1 MKLINK
7 LSFLVISA
15 LVFAISGC
23 DKSKLYDVT
32 VAPSQAHFVGEKI
45 QAYPVRANPVA
56 VYEVIVGT
64 TDVAAFDREVTFN
77 VTSPTGAAAGV
88 QYTLGTTG
96 NKVIIKGGK
105 ALATIPVQGILAG
118 FPALRID
125 TLVFTLK
132 IPSLK
137 PSIFFDTVKLAIG
150 DICGEANPF
159 SINSFLGAYANTI
172 ETFGTGAPYGP
183 YTTGIASITPLTS
196 TTATI
201 VVTNIWD
208 NGWGPISFTLDWSN
222 PLSKTA
228 KVIAQAAIPGS
239 NAGDLNAIYAGQTV
253 AVRPFA
259 TGNLGSFLSCTGTL
273 SLKMQLGVTG
283 VGYFAGVYTV
293 NMKR

>member
-1 MKLINK
+1 MA
-7 LSFLVISA
+7 A
-15 LVFAISGC
+15 LVFAISSC
-23 DKSKLYDVT
+23 DKSKLYDIQ
-32 VAPSQAHFVGEKI
+32 VAPSQAHFVGDKV
-45 QAYPVRANPVA
+45 QSYPVRVSPVA
-56 VYEVIVGT
+56 AYEVVVGT
-64 TDVAAFDREVTFN
+64 TDVAAFDREVTYK
-77 VTSPTGAAAGV
+77 VTSPTGATAGV

-96 NKVIIKGGK
+96 NKVIIKGGE
-105 ALATIPVQGILAG
+105 ALAKIPVQGILAG

-125 TLVFTLK
+125 TLIFTLQM
-132 IPSLK
+132 PSLK

-159 SINSFLGAYANTI
+159 TINSFLGVYANTI
-172 ETFGTGAPYGP
+172 ETLGTGAPYGP
-183 YTTGIASITPLTS
+183 YTTGIATVTPLTA

-239 NAGDLNAIYAGQTV
+239 NAGDLNPIYAGQTV

-259 TGNLGSFLSCTGTL
+259 AGNLGSFLSCTGTL

-283 VGYFAGVYTV
+283 VGFFAAVYTV